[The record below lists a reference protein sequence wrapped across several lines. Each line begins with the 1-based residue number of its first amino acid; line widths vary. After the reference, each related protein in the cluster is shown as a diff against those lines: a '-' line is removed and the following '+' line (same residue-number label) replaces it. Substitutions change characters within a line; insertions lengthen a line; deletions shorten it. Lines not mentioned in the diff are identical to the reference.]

1 MSERL
6 EIEGKYYLKNI
17 DELMNIIDNKNFKYI
32 ETVKEK
38 DEYFTDFNYEF
49 IENRTCLRLRTTNE
63 LTVELTYKG
72 KSTDLNNIYAKIEKN
87 IDLNIKDYNNFVEIL
102 LALGYISYVIVDKT
116 RKVYTRKLD
125 GIEFNVMIDNIKG
138 CGDFVEFEIITDKSK
153 EDASIIF
160 EKYIKEMN
168 ADNFE
173 VVTLP
178 YRDIVKES
186 VGNIKH

>member
-1 MSERL
+1 M
-6 EIEGKYYLKNI
+6 
-17 DELMNIIDNKNFKYI
+17 
-32 ETVKEK
+32 
-38 DEYFTDFNYEF
+38 
-49 IENRTCLRLRTTNE
+49 
-63 LTVELTYKG
+63 
-72 KSTDLNNIYAKIEKN
+72 
-87 IDLNIKDYNNFVEIL
+87 
-102 LALGYISYVIVDKT
+102 IVDKT

-168 ADNFE
+168 ANNFE

-178 YRDIVKES
+178 YRDIVKE
-186 VGNIKH
+186 NIK

>member
-38 DEYFTDFNYEF
+38 DEYFTDFNYKF

-63 LTVELTYKG
+63 STVELTYKG

-87 IDLNIKDYNNFVEIL
+87 IDLNIKDYNSFVEIL
-102 LALGYISYVIVDKT
+102 LA
-116 RKVYTRKLD
+116 
-125 GIEFNVMIDNIKG
+125 
-138 CGDFVEFEIITDKSK
+138 
-153 EDASIIF
+153 
-160 EKYIKEMN
+160 
-168 ADNFE
+168 
-173 VVTLP
+173 
-178 YRDIVKES
+178 
-186 VGNIKH
+186 

>member
-38 DEYFTDFNYEF
+38 DEYFTDFNYKF

-63 LTVELTYKG
+63 STVELTYKG

-102 LALGYISYVIVDKT
+102 LALGYKSYVIVDKT

-168 ADNFE
+168 ANNFE

-178 YRDIVKES
+178 SRDIVKE
-186 VGNIKH
+186 NIK